1 MNTTTHEYLTDGK
14 TSPWF
19 LAVVVATTPGNADPS
34 WQVGRH
40 VYVRVRAGLV
50 DVRGADGVYARV
62 SVAQAAARLK
72 RCVGRD
78 GRPLRVSRQERWA
91 EECGEYW
98 SQRRALRAPRNAA

>member
-1 MNTTTHEYLTDGK
+1 MQPTREYLK
-14 TSPWF
+14 TGETSAWF
-19 LAVVVATTPGNADPS
+19 LAEIVATTPGNADPS

-62 SVAQAAARLK
+62 SVRQAAERVR
-72 RCVGRD
+72 RCVGAD
-78 GRPLRVSRQERWA
+78 GRPLRVSRQERWN